1 MNRIILAFA
10 AVLGFG
16 LSATLSAQGVQYISP
31 DLFIE
36 ELRGNVAKVEY
47 INEYG
52 GVDSEKSYDE
62 KGYLIPQDLVIKRDA
77 QTRIISIATSED
89 SDWYYS
95 ENYIWD
101 ANGWLTKKEYE
112 DDYATCVYTYYY
124 DNTGTVVRRVNEGMN
139 DDSEYTITT
148 DYLVMG
154 RDHNG
159 NWIKRRAQNTTVS
172 DGEVT
177 YKETVIET
185 RRITYR

>member
-1 MNRIILAFA
+1 MKKLIVAFA
-10 AVLGFG
+10 VVLGF
-16 LSATLSAQGVQYISP
+16 SAAASAQNATYISP

-36 ELRGNVAKVEY
+36 ELKGNVAKVEY

-52 GVDSEKSYDE
+52 GVDSEKSYDQ
-62 KGYLIPQDLVIKRDA
+62 KGYLIPQDVVIERDA

-89 SDWYYS
+89 SDWYFS
-95 ENYIWD
+95 EKYIYD
-101 ANGWLTKKEYE
+101 ANGWLAQKEFE
-112 DDYATCVYTYYY
+112 DDYATCVFNYYY
-124 DNTGTVVRRVNEGMN
+124 DNTGTVVRIINNGEN

-159 NWIKRRAQNTTVS
+159 NWIKRRAQRTTVS

>member
-1 MNRIILAFA
+1 MTVA

-62 KGYLIPQDLVIKRDA
+62 KGYLIPQGVVIKRDA
-77 QTRIISIATSED
+77 QTRIISIATTDD
-89 SDWYYS
+89 SDWYFS
-95 ENYIWD
+95 EKYIYD
-101 ANGWLTKKEYE
+101 TNGWLTQKEFE
-112 DDYATCVYTYYY
+112 DDYATCVFNYYY
-124 DNTGTVVRRVNEGMN
+124 DNTGTVVRTINNGEN

-148 DYLVMG
+148 NYLVMG

-159 NWIKRRAQNTTVS
+159 NWIKRRAQRTTVS

-177 YKETVIET
+177 YQETTIET

>member
-1 MNRIILAFA
+1 MKRFLLSLAAILS
-10 AVLGFG
+10 FG
-16 LSATLSAQGVQYISP
+16 LTASVSAQNTTYISP

-36 ELRGNVAKVEY
+36 ELKGNVAKVEY

-52 GVDSEKSYDE
+52 GVDSEKLYDE
-62 KGYLIPQDLVIKRDA
+62 RGYLIAQDIVIERD
-77 QTRIISIATSED
+77 QQRRIIGITTSDD
-89 SDWYYS
+89 SDWYYQ
-95 ENYIWD
+95 EKYIYD
-101 ANGWLTKKEYE
+101 ANGWLVNKEFE

-124 DNTGTVVRRVNEGMN
+124 DNTGTVIRRVNEGEN

-154 RDHNG
+154 RDHKG
-159 NWIKRRAQNTTVS
+159 NWIKRRAQNTTVC